1 MTLSNANFTR
11 SVKRWW
17 ECIDNLSIA
26 LLLSIIIIGC
36 ILITTASPAVAE
48 RIKIPSFYFAH
59 RQFMFLLIGS
69 LLMVVISF
77 LEFKAL
83 KKFVLLGFTLCII
96 MLVMV
101 LFIGEEVKG
110 SKRWISLLGIT
121 LQPSE
126 LIKPFY
132 IFMSG
137 LLLSEKY
144 SRKDFP
150 AFTIC
155 SIIHTTMVALLILQ
169 PDFGM
174 VITFTTVLASQFFL
188 AGISF
193 WWISIVV
200 VIGIIG
206 AYSAYILLPHVAKRI
221 DSFMN
226 PEVTENYQ
234 VEKSLEAYINGSV
247 FGQGPGEGT
256 VKAHLPDSHTDFIFA
271 VAGEEFGAIFS
282 SLILIIYFILIAR
295 FIILLAKE
303 NNLHKIFAG
312 GGIIVLFSLQTIFNV
327 GVTLHIF
334 PTKGMTLP
342 FISYGGSSILCF
354 SIAFGILLNITKQQH
369 GIFSKKERELKV
381 KLLKSHDYVK

>member
-1 MTLSNANFTR
+1 MNYNKNNIVR
-11 SVKRWW
+11 SIKKWW
-17 ECIDNLSIA
+17 ECIDNLSMA

-59 RQFMFLLIGS
+59 RQFMFLSIGS
-69 LLMVVISF
+69 LLMIIISF
-77 LEFKAL
+77 FDQKSL
-83 KKFVLLGFTLCII
+83 KRFILLGFATCLI
-96 MLVMV
+96 MMV
-101 LFIGEEVKG
+101 AVLLFGDEVKG
-110 SKRWISLLGIT
+110 SKRWISILGFS

-132 IFMSG
+132 IFMCG
-137 LLLSEKY
+137 LILSEKY
-144 SRKDFP
+144 NKTNFP

-155 SIIHTTMVALLILQ
+155 TVMHLIMVTLLISQ

-174 VITFTTVLASQFFL
+174 VITFTTVLAGQFFL
-188 AGISF
+188 AGLSL
-193 WWISIVV
+193 WWISVV
-200 VIGIIG
+200 VIVAIIG
-206 AYSAYILLPHVAKRI
+206 AYIAYTFLPHVAKRI
-221 DSFMN
+221 DSFLN
-226 PEVTENYQ
+226 PDVTENYQ
-234 VEKSLEAYINGSV
+234 IEKSLEAYVNGSI

-256 VKAHLPDSHTDFIFA
+256 VKSNLPDSHTDFIFS

-282 SLILIIYFILIAR
+282 SLIIVLYLVLIAR
-295 FIILLAKE
+295 VVTMLARE

-312 GGIIVLFSLQTIFNV
+312 GGIVILFALQTIFNI

-369 GIFSKKERELKV
+369 GILSRKDRDFKMMTTKNK
-381 KLLKSHDYVK
+381 